1 MPENQET
8 YTVPPAYSWADIE
21 KRKFKTLEFEGVW
34 RDLIGTPEVSGSWI
48 IWGLS
53 GNGKTRF
60 CLQLAKY
67 MAGFQRVFYNT
78 LEEGM
83 KLSFKQALED
93 NNIQSVG
100 NRFCFHKEKLP
111 QLLARLR
118 QKRSPNIIIIDSL
131 QHFRITQAE
140 YYNLLEE
147 FPNKLFIFISHAQ
160 GSQPKGELADEIRYN
175 SDVKIRVDKFIATPV
190 ENTRYGGN
198 KPYTIWEEGARNA
211 NIKIT

>member
-1 MPENQET
+1 
-8 YTVPPAYSWADIE
+8 
-21 KRKFKTLEFEGVW
+21 
-34 RDLIGTPEVSGSWI
+34 
-48 IWGLS
+48 
-53 GNGKTRF
+53 
-60 CLQLAKY
+60 
-67 MAGFQRVFYNT
+67 
-78 LEEGM
+78 M

-147 FPNKLFIFISHAQ
+147 FPTKLFIFISHA
-160 GSQPKGELADEIRYN
+160 GSQPK
-175 SDVKIRVDKFIATPV
+175 
-190 ENTRYGGN
+190 
-198 KPYTIWEEGARNA
+198 A
-211 NIKIT
+211 N

>member
-34 RDLIGTPEVSGSWI
+34 LDLIGTPEVSGSWI
-48 IWGLS
+48 IWGYQET
-53 GNGKTRF
+53 GKPAFAPISQIYGRIPES
-60 CLQLAKY
+60 
-67 MAGFQRVFYNT
+67 FYNT

-147 FPNKLFIFISHAQ
+147 FPTKLFIFISHA
-160 GSQPKGELADEIRYN
+160 GKPAKGELADEIRYN